1 MALTR
6 GMMGT
11 GRRTGRAR
19 SRSMGL
25 KVVGGGHASG
35 QVVAGS
41 GGGRRKRPGGMP
53 EVALAG
59 WAGMSLRD
67 SPWGC
72 PVDGSGADGAPS
84 GWQGN
89 GAQSGQG
96 ATELV
101 FPGPALGKMQGEAA
115 CGVGEPSGDGE
126 EAPPEG
132 LGGYQLLPQT
142 DARCPAGQVMRH
154 DLDGQ
159 PGGVGG
165 ETA

>member
-1 MALTR
+1 MHWNPLHDKWGPVSAMTPSRDKRKGMGVNDGLARIHRRDTAVALTR

-25 KVVGGGHASG
+25 RVVRGGHASG

-84 GWQGN
+84 GW
-89 GAQSGQG
+89 
-96 ATELV
+96 
-101 FPGPALGKMQGEAA
+101 
-115 CGVGEPSGDGE
+115 
-126 EAPPEG
+126 
-132 LGGYQLLPQT
+132 
-142 DARCPAGQVMRH
+142 
-154 DLDGQ
+154 
-159 PGGVGG
+159 
-165 ETA
+165 

>member
-25 KVVGGGHASG
+25 RVVRGGHASG

-67 SPWGC
+67 SPRGC

-84 GWQGN
+84 GW
-89 GAQSGQG
+89 
-96 ATELV
+96 
-101 FPGPALGKMQGEAA
+101 
-115 CGVGEPSGDGE
+115 
-126 EAPPEG
+126 
-132 LGGYQLLPQT
+132 
-142 DARCPAGQVMRH
+142 
-154 DLDGQ
+154 
-159 PGGVGG
+159 
-165 ETA
+165 